1 MRQKKYVYFFGDGKA
16 EGSGNMKELLGGKG
30 SGLAEMTNLKISVPS
45 GFTITT
51 EACVEYFYSKKRY
64 PGGMWDQALQ
74 GLQKVEKTMKAR
86 LGDVDH
92 PLLVSVRSGAR
103 ASMPGMMDTVLNLG
117 LNQQTVQGL
126 AKKTNNPRF
135 AVDAYR
141 RFITMFSSVVMGMSR
156 EGFEKT
162 LEAVKRTEG
171 ATHDTDLKEEALT
184 GLVDQYLALVKS
196 ETGRDFP
203 QDPFEQ
209 LRMSINAV
217 FDSWFGDRAV
227 TYRRLYD
234 IPDEWGTAVNVQSM
248 VFGNMGNTSGTG
260 VAFTRNPANGQAT
273 FFGECLLNAQ
283 GEDVVAGI
291 RTPLPVG
298 SLRES
303 LPGAYKDLIKT
314 QRILEKHYRDM
325 LDLEF
330 TIQEGKLYMLQTR
343 VGKRTGIAAVRIAVD
358 MVREGLIDRKEAVKR
373 VAPEQLSQY
382 LYPIFESSEEEKFPS
397 VGKGLP
403 AGPGAAAGRIAL
415 SPDRAVEMKAKGE
428 RAILVRHE
436 TSPDDIHGMHAAEGF
451 LTAKGGMTSHAAVV
465 ARQMG
470 KVCIAGCDA
479 VDVLPD
485 GTVQF
490 GTLILSE
497 GEYISLNG
505 FTGKVYVG
513 DIPVVD
519 SEVIQVI
526 QGRMEAKQS
535 EKYQYFSTILKW
547 ADAFRGLRVRSN
559 ADVPDQA
566 QIARGFGAEGIGLC
580 RTEHMFF
587 AEDRVSIMQQMILAS
602 SREERE
608 LYLEQLLPLQRQ
620 DFIGLYREMKGFPVT
635 IRLLDPP
642 LHEFL
647 PKREQLLVE
656 LAKLE
661 ITNGDPTEMKE
672 KQRILDRVEELHEYN
687 PMLGLRGCRLGIT
700 MPEITRM
707 QVRAIFQAA
716 CEVAREGKKIVPE
729 IMIPLVGIA
738 AEMKAQKELIRE
750 VAQHTM
756 AQYGMKL
763 NYLVG
768 TMIELPRAA
777 VTAGQIAKDAEFFSF
792 GTNDLTQT
800 TFGFSRDDAGPYIG
814 FYLDRQD
821 RCPVCQRN
829 NVDWKKMVCR
839 MCKSTIDKKAE
850 NILEADP
857 FAVLDQEGV
866 GALMKLAIQD
876 GRNTRPGIKLG
887 ICGEHGGEPSS
898 VMFCHELGLNYV
910 SCSPYRVPIA
920 RLAAAQAALAILER
934 GEGQPSVKKTGK
946 AKRTSTVKSTKS
958 PAKKNPKTPSKKI
971 TTKKAASKGT
981 AKKAAAK
988 KRAAAK
994 SSPRKKSSTSSKRR

>member
-1 MRQKKYVYFFGDGKA
+1 MRHKKYVYFFGGGKA
-16 EGSGNMKELLGGKG
+16 EGTGKMRELLGGKG
-30 SGLAEMTNLKISVPS
+30 AGLAEMTNLKISVPP

-51 EACVEYFYSKKRY
+51 EACVEYFHAHKRY
-64 PGGMWDQALQ
+64 PGGLWDQALT
-74 GLQKVEKTMKAR
+74 GLRQVERAMKAR
-86 LGDVDH
+86 LGDLQH

-126 AKKTNNPRF
+126 TKKTGNPRF
-135 AVDAYR
+135 AIDAYR
-141 RFITMFSSVVMGMSR
+141 RFITMFGSVVMGIDR
-156 EGFEKT
+156 DRFEQT
-162 LEAVKRTEG
+162 LNRVKQAAG
-171 ATHDTDLKEEALT
+171 ATHDTDLSEQALQEVVAEF
-184 GLVDQYLALVKS
+184 LEVVKS

-217 FDSWFGDRAV
+217 FDSWYGDRAV

-248 VFGNMGNTSGTG
+248 VFGNMGETSGTG
-260 VAFTRNPANGQAT
+260 VAFTRNPANGVST

-291 RTPLPVG
+291 RTPLPVAA
-298 SLRES
+298 LKET
-303 LPGAYKDLIKT
+303 LPAAYKDLIKT
-314 QRILEKHYRDM
+314 QRVLEKHYRDM

-358 MVREGLIDRKEAVKR
+358 MVRQGLIDRREAVKR

-382 LYPIFESSEEEKFPS
+382 LYPIFESNDESQFRS

-415 SPDRAVEMKAKGE
+415 TPDGAVELKAQGQRAV
-428 RAILVRHE
+428 LVRHE

-479 VDVLPD
+479 LEVLP
-485 GTVQF
+485 GGKVQF
-490 GTLILSE
+490 GTLVLSE
-497 GEYISLNG
+497 GDYISLNG
-505 FTGKVYVG
+505 FTGQVYSG

-526 QGRMEAKQS
+526 QGKLDPKTS
-535 EKYQYFSTILKW
+535 EKYKYFSTILKW
-547 ADAFRGLRVRSN
+547 ADAFRVLRIRSN
-559 ADVPDQA
+559 ADIPEQA

-587 AEDRVSIMQQMILAS
+587 SEDRVPIMQKMILAS

-608 LYLEQLLPLQRQ
+608 IYLQQLLPLQRQ
-620 DFIGLYREMKGFPVT
+620 DFMGLYREMKGFPVT

-647 PKREQLLVE
+647 PKRETLLVD

-661 ITNGDPTEMKE
+661 ATNGDPQLIKE
-672 KQRILDRVEELHEYN
+672 KQRILDRVEELHEFN

-707 QVRAIFQAA
+707 QVQAIFEAA

-729 IMIPLVGIA
+729 IMIPLVGIS
-738 AEMKAQKELIRE
+738 AEMKAQKELIQE
-750 VAQHTM
+750 VASQTM
-756 AQYGMKL
+756 THYGVRL

-777 VTAGQIAKDAEFFSF
+777 VTAGRIATDAEFFSF

-821 RCPVCQRN
+821 RCPVCQRT

-839 MCKSTIDKKAE
+839 MCGTTIQKKAE

-866 GALMKLAIQD
+866 GTMMKWAIQE
-876 GRNTRPGIKLG
+876 GRKTRPNIKLG
-887 ICGEHGGEPSS
+887 ICGEHGGEPNS
-898 VMFCHELGLNYV
+898 VTFCHELGLNYV

-920 RLAAAQAALAILER
+920 RLAAAQAAVAVLETKETAQKPR
-934 GEGQPSVKKTGK
+934 KPSKKATSARPKPKKVFSKTKSGQKTAVVKKKSVKKEVGK
-946 AKRTSTVKSTKS
+946 
-958 PAKKNPKTPSKKI
+958 KK
-971 TTKKAASKGT
+971 T
-981 AKKAAAK
+981 AKKK
-988 KRAAAK
+988 VLSK
-994 SSPRKKSSTSSKRR
+994 SGNRKKSPLSAKRG

>member
-1 MRQKKYVYFFGDGKA
+1 MRQKKYVYFFGGGKA
-16 EGSGNMKELLGGKG
+16 EGSGAMKELLGGKG
-30 SGLAEMTNLKISVPS
+30 SGLAEMTNLKISVPA

-51 EACVEYFYSKKRY
+51 DACVEYFHSKKRY
-64 PGGMWDQALQ
+64 PGTMWDQALR
-74 GLQKVEKTMKAR
+74 GLRQVEQVMKAR
-86 LGDVDH
+86 LGNPDH

-126 AKKTNNPRF
+126 AKKTNNQRF

-141 RFITMFSSVVMGMSR
+141 RFVTMFASVVMGMSR
-156 EGFEKT
+156 ESFEKA
-162 LEAVKRTEG
+162 LDAVKQAEG
-171 ATHDTDLKEEALT
+171 ANHDTDLTEQALSR
-184 GLVDQYLALVKS
+184 LVDQYLALVKT

-217 FDSWFGDRAV
+217 FDSWYGDRAV

-234 IPDEWGTAVNVQSM
+234 IPDEWGTAVNVQAM

-260 VAFTRNPANGQAT
+260 VAFTRNPANGMPT

-291 RTPLPVG
+291 RTPMPV
-298 SLRES
+298 ES
-303 LPGAYKDLIKT
+303 LKEMLPSAYKDLIKT

-358 MVREGLIDRKEAVKR
+358 MVRQGLIDRREAVKR

-382 LYPIFESSEEEKFPS
+382 LYPIFESSDEAEFQAI
-397 VGKGLP
+397 GKGLP
-403 AGPGAAAGRIAL
+403 AGPGAAAGRIVL
-415 SPDRAVEMKAKGE
+415 TPDRAVELKAKGE

-451 LTAKGGMTSHAAVV
+451 LTAKGGVTSHAAVV

-479 VDVLPD
+479 VEMLSD
-485 GTVQF
+485 GNKVQF
-490 GTLILSE
+490 GTLVLAE

-505 FTGKVYVG
+505 FTGQVYAG

-519 SEVIQVI
+519 SEMIQVI
-526 QGRMEAKQS
+526 QGRLDPKQS
-535 EKYQYFSTILKW
+535 EKYGYFSTILKW
-547 ADAFRGLRVRSN
+547 ADAFRVLRIRSN

-587 AEDRVSIMQQMILAS
+587 AEDRVAIMQKMILAS

-608 LYLEQLLPLQRQ
+608 IYLEQLLPLQRK

-647 PKREQLLVE
+647 PKREHLLVE

-661 ITNGDPTEMKE
+661 LTNGDPAVIKE
-672 KQRILDRVEELHEYN
+672 KQRILDRVEELHEFN

-707 QVRAIFQAA
+707 QVQAIFEAA

-729 IMIPLVGIA
+729 IMIPLVGMA
-738 AEMKAQKELIRE
+738 SEMKAQKELIRD
-750 VAQHTM
+750 VAQKTM
-756 AQYGMKL
+756 AQYGIKL
-763 NYLVG
+763 SYLVG

-777 VTAGQIAKDAEFFSF
+777 VTAEQIAKDAEFFSF

-800 TFGFSRDDAGPYIG
+800 MFGFSRDDAGPFIG

-821 RCPVCQRN
+821 RCPVCQRT

-839 MCKSTIDKKAE
+839 MCKATIEKKAE
-850 NILEADP
+850 NILQADP
-857 FAVLDQEGV
+857 FEVLDQEGV
-866 GALMKLAIQD
+866 GAMMKWAIQE
-876 GRNTRPGIKLG
+876 GRKTRPGIKLG
-887 ICGEHGGEPSS
+887 ICGEHGGDPSS
-898 VMFCHELGLNYV
+898 VAFCHGLGLNYV

-920 RLAAAQAALAILER
+920 RLAAAQASVAVLER
-934 GEGQPSVKKTGK
+934 EESQRSSGK
-946 AKRTSTVKSTKS
+946 ATR
-958 PAKKNPKTPSKKI
+958 KKGP
-971 TTKKAASKGT
+971 
-981 AKKAAAK
+981 
-988 KRAAAK
+988 AAAK
-994 SSPRKKSSTSSKRR
+994 SVKKISKKKPVTKKSTTKKTILKKTSVKKKATSKSVPRKKSPTSSKRR

>member
-1 MRQKKYVYFFGDGKA
+1 MRRKKYVYFFGGGKA
-16 EGSGNMKELLGGKG
+16 EGSGKMRELLGGKG
-30 SGLAEMTNLKISVPS
+30 SGLAEMTNLKISVPP

-51 EACVEYFYSKKRY
+51 EACVEYFHSNKRY
-64 PGGMWDQALQ
+64 PGGMWDQALG
-74 GLQKVEKTMKAR
+74 GLRQVEQAMKAR
-86 LGDVDH
+86 LGDLNH

-126 AKKTNNPRF
+126 SRKTGNPRF

-141 RFITMFSSVVMGMSR
+141 RFITMFGSVVMGIER
-156 EGFEKT
+156 DRFEQT
-162 LEAVKRTEG
+162 LHRIKQDVGAV
-171 ATHDTDLKEEALT
+171 HDTDLSEDALRDVAQEF
-184 GLVDQYLALVKS
+184 LQVVKA

-217 FDSWFGDRAV
+217 FDSWYGDRAV

-248 VFGNMGNTSGTG
+248 VFGNMGETSGTG
-260 VAFTRNPANGQAT
+260 VAFTRNPANGHST

-291 RTPLPVG
+291 RTPLPVAA
-298 SLRES
+298 LQDT
-303 LPGAYKDLIKT
+303 LPKAYKDLLKT
-314 QRILEKHYRDM
+314 QKILEKHYRDM

-358 MVREGLIDRKEAVKR
+358 MVRQGLIDRREAVKR

-382 LYPIFESSEEEKFPS
+382 LYPIFESNDESQYQS

-415 SPDRAVEMKAKGE
+415 TPDRAVELKARGE
-428 RAILVRHE
+428 RAVLVRHE

-479 VDVLPD
+479 LEVLPD
-485 GTVQF
+485 GKVKF
-490 GTLILSE
+490 GGLFLSE
-497 GEYISLNG
+497 DDYISLNG
-505 FTGKVYVG
+505 FTGQVYAG

-526 QGRMEAKQS
+526 QGKLDSKKS

-547 ADAFRGLRVRSN
+547 ADAFRVLRIRSN
-559 ADVPDQA
+559 ADVPEQA

-587 AEDRVSIMQQMILAS
+587 AEDRVPIMQKMIMAS

-608 LYLEQLLPLQRQ
+608 IYLQQLLPLQRQ
-620 DFIGLYREMKGFPVT
+620 DFIGLYREMKGYPVT

-647 PKREQLLVE
+647 PKRESLLVD

-661 ITNGDPTEMKE
+661 ARNGDPQLIKE
-672 KQRILDRVEELHEYN
+672 KQRILDRVEELHEFN

-707 QVRAIFQAA
+707 QVQAIFEAA
-716 CEVAREGKKIVPE
+716 CEVRREGKKIVPE
-729 IMIPLVGIA
+729 IMIPLVGIS
-738 AEMKAQKELIRE
+738 AEMKAQKELIQE
-750 VAQHTM
+750 VATETM
-756 AQYGMKL
+756 THYGVKL

-777 VTAGQIAKDAEFFSF
+777 VTAGRIAEDAEFFSF

-821 RCPVCQRN
+821 RCPVCQRT
-829 NVDWKKMVCR
+829 NVDWKKMACR
-839 MCKSTIDKKAE
+839 MCGTTIQKKAE

-866 GALMKLAIQD
+866 GTIMKWAIQE
-876 GRNTRPGIKLG
+876 GRKTRPTIKLG
-887 ICGEHGGEPSS
+887 ICGEHGGEPNS
-898 VMFCHELGLNYV
+898 VTFCHNLGLNYV

-920 RLAAAQAALAILER
+920 RLAAAQAALAVLER
-934 GEGQPSVKKTGK
+934 QETQ
-946 AKRTSTVKSTKS
+946 RE
-958 PAKKNPKTPSKKI
+958 SK
-971 TTKKAASKGT
+971 
-981 AKKAAAK
+981 
-988 KRAAAK
+988 K
-994 SSPRKKSSTSSKRR
+994 SSPKTTSRKKRSTKTTVTRKKTVSKKSPVKKGTTQKRGVKKSASRAKISSAANKRRKPQPSTKRG

>member
-1 MRQKKYVYFFGDGKA
+1 MRQKKYVYFFGKGKA
-16 EGSGNMKELLGGKG
+16 EGSGTMRELLGGKG
-30 SGLAEMTNLKISVPS
+30 AGLAEMTNLKISVPP

-51 EACVEYFYSKKRY
+51 DACVEYFHSKKRY

-74 GLQKVEKTMKAR
+74 GLRKVEQAMNAR
-86 LGDVDH
+86 LGDPEH

-117 LNQQTVQGL
+117 LNQQTVEGL
-126 AKKTNNPRF
+126 AHKTQNPRF

-141 RFITMFSSVVMGMSR
+141 RFITMFASVVMGMSR
-156 EGFEKT
+156 EGFEHALDALKD
-162 LEAVKRTEG
+162 AQG
-171 ATHDTDLKEEALT
+171 ARHDTDLTEQALRQ
-184 GLVDQYLALVKS
+184 LVDQYLALVKS
-196 ETGRDFP
+196 EVGSDFP

-217 FDSWFGDRAV
+217 FDSWYGDRAV

-248 VFGNMGNTSGTG
+248 VFGNMGETSGTG
-260 VAFTRNPANGQAT
+260 VAFTRNPANGTAT

-298 SLRES
+298 SLKDA

-314 QRILEKHYRDM
+314 QRTLERHYRDM

-330 TIQEGKLYMLQTR
+330 TIQEGTLYMLQTR

-358 MVREGLIDRKEAVKR
+358 MVRQGLIDRREAVKR

-382 LYPIFESSEEEKFPS
+382 LYPIFESRDEEKFQT

-415 SPDRAVEMKAKGE
+415 TPDRAVELKAKGE
-428 RAILVRHE
+428 RAVLVRHE

-470 KVCIAGCDA
+470 KVCIAGCDE
-479 VDVLPD
+479 VEVLSD
-485 GTVQF
+485 GKVQF
-490 GTLILSE
+490 GNLVLAE

-505 FTGKVYVG
+505 FTGQVYAG

-526 QGRMEAKQS
+526 QGRMNPKES
-535 EKYQYFSTILKW
+535 EKYGYFSTILKW
-547 ADAFRGLRVRSN
+547 ADAFRVLRVRSN

-587 AEDRVSIMQQMILAS
+587 AEDRVDIMQQMILAS

-608 LYLEQLLPLQRQ
+608 IYLEKLLPLQRQ

-647 PKREQLLVE
+647 PKREQLLVD

-661 ITNGDPTEMKE
+661 LSNGDPAVIKE
-672 KQRILDRVEELHEYN
+672 KQKILARVEELHEFN

-707 QVRAIFQAA
+707 QVQAIFEAA

-729 IMIPLVGIA
+729 IMIPLVGMDS
-738 AEMKAQKELIRE
+738 EMRAQKELIRD
-750 VAQHTM
+750 VAQQTM
-756 AQYGMKL
+756 AQYGTKL

-777 VTAGQIAKDAEFFSF
+777 VTAGQIAQDAEFFSF

-821 RCPVCQRN
+821 RCPFCQRS

-839 MCKSTIDKKAE
+839 MCKATIEKKAD
-850 NILEADP
+850 NILDADP
-857 FAVLDQEGV
+857 FAVLDQVGV
-866 GALMKLAIQD
+866 GGLMKLAIQD
-876 GRNTRPGIKLG
+876 GRKTRPGIKLG

-898 VMFCHELGLNYV
+898 VTFCHELGLNYV

-920 RLAAAQAALAILER
+920 RLAAAQAAVAVLER
-934 GEGQPSVKKTGK
+934 EESRSSSSKVSKKTGSTSAKSKVPRKKPVAKK
-946 AKRTSTVKSTKS
+946 A
-958 PAKKNPKTPSKKI
+958 PAKKIQAKKTVRK
-971 TTKKAASKGT
+971 KKALP
-981 AKKAAAK
+981 KKVV
-988 KRAAAK
+988 
-994 SSPRKKSSTSSKRR
+994 SRKKSLSSKKRR

>member
-1 MRQKKYVYFFGDGKA
+1 MKKA
-16 EGSGNMKELLGGKG
+16 
-30 SGLAEMTNLKISVPS
+30 
-45 GFTITT
+45 
-51 EACVEYFYSKKRY
+51 
-64 PGGMWDQALQ
+64 Q
-74 GLQKVEKTMKAR
+74 G
-86 LGDVDH
+86 
-92 PLLVSVRSGAR
+92 VR
-103 ASMPGMMDTVLNLG
+103 
-117 LNQQTVQGL
+117 
-126 AKKTNNPRF
+126 
-135 AVDAYR
+135 
-141 RFITMFSSVVMGMSR
+141 
-156 EGFEKT
+156 
-162 LEAVKRTEG
+162 
-171 ATHDTDLKEEALT
+171 HDTDLTEQAL
-184 GLVDQYLALVKS
+184 GQLVEQYLELVKG
-196 ETGRDFP
+196 EIGREFP
-203 QDPFEQ
+203 QDPFDQ
-209 LRMSINAV
+209 LRMAVDAV

-248 VFGNMGNTSGTG
+248 VFGNMGDTSGTG
-260 VAFTRNPANGQAT
+260 VAFTRNPANGVPV

-291 RTPLPVG
+291 RTPLPVVA
-298 SLRES
+298 LQET

-314 QRILEKHYRDM
+314 QRILEKHYKDM

-358 MVREGLIDRKEAVKR
+358 MVRQGLIDRKEAVKR

-382 LYPIFESSEEEKFPS
+382 LYPIFESSDEAKFQS

-415 SPDRAVEMKAKGE
+415 TPDRAVELKAKGE

-479 VDVLPD
+479 VEVLP
-485 GTVQF
+485 GGKVQF
-490 GTLILSE
+490 GTLVLGE
-497 GEYISLNG
+497 GDYLSLNG
-505 FTGKVYVG
+505 FTGQVYAG

-526 QGRMEAKQS
+526 QGKMDQKDS

-547 ADAFRGLRVRSN
+547 ADVFRVLKIRSN
-559 ADVPDQA
+559 ADIPEQA
-566 QIARGFGAEGIGLC
+566 HIARGFGAEGIGLC

-587 AEDRVSIMQQMILAS
+587 AEDRVPIMQQMILAS

-647 PKREQLLVE
+647 PKREELLVE
-656 LAKLE
+656 IAKLE
-661 ITNGDPTEMKE
+661 VTNGDPQVIQE
-672 KQRILDRVEELHEYN
+672 KQRILDRVEELHEFN

-707 QVRAIFQAA
+707 QVQAIFEAA
-716 CEVAREGKKIVPE
+716 CEVVREGKKIVPE
-729 IMIPLVGIA
+729 IMIPLVGMA
-738 AEMKAQKELIRE
+738 SEMKAQKELIQE
-750 VAQHTM
+750 VAQQTM
-756 AQYGMKL
+756 AQYNMKL
-763 NYLVG
+763 SYLIG

-777 VTAGQIAKDAEFFSF
+777 VTAGRIAEYAEFFSF

-821 RCPVCQRN
+821 RCPVCQRT

-839 MCKSTIDKKAE
+839 MCKAAIAKKAE

-866 GALMKLAIQD
+866 GALMKWAIQE
-876 GRNTRPGIKLG
+876 GRRTRPSIKLG

-898 VMFCHELGLNYV
+898 VAFCHELGLNYV

-920 RLAAAQAALAILER
+920 RLAAAQAAVAVLER
-934 GEGQPSVKKTGK
+934 EERPRRAGSTAGTSSPSSSKSAAAKTGK
-946 AKRTSTVKSTKS
+946 KAVKNS
-958 PAKKNPKTPSKKI
+958 
-971 TTKKAASKGT
+971 
-981 AKKAAAK
+981 AKKASSKQPSGKKTVAK
-988 KRAAAK
+988 KIVAKKKPSTTKTGSRSRTRKKPAAA
-994 SSPRKKSSTSSKRR
+994 SGRR

>member
-1 MRQKKYVYFFGDGKA
+1 MRHKKYVYFYGDGKA
-16 EGSGNMKELLGGKG
+16 EGKGSMKELLGGKG
-30 SGLAEMTNLKISVPS
+30 AGLAEMTNLKISVPP

-51 EACVEYFYSKKRY
+51 DACVEYFHSKKRY
-64 PGGMWDQALQ
+64 PPGMWDQVLL
-74 GLQKVEKTMKAR
+74 GLKRVEKSMNAR

-117 LNQQTVQGL
+117 LNSQTVEGL
-126 AKKTNNPRF
+126 AKKTGNTRF

-141 RFITMFSSVVMGMSR
+141 RFITMFGNVVMNVPR
-156 EGFEKT
+156 ERFEE
-162 LEAVKRTEG
+162 LMEHVKKSQN
-171 ATHDTDLKEEALT
+171 ATHDTDLSEKALYD
-184 GLVDQYLALVKS
+184 LVTQYTQLIRD

-209 LRMSINAV
+209 LRMSVNAV
-217 FDSWFGDRAV
+217 FDSWYGDRAV

-234 IPDEWGTAVNVQSM
+234 IPDEWGTAVNVVAM
-248 VFGNMGNTSGTG
+248 VFGNMGETSGTG
-260 VAFTRNPANGQAT
+260 VAFTRNPATGEPV

-291 RTPLPVG
+291 RTPLPV
-298 SLRES
+298 SALQEK
-303 LPGAYKDLIKT
+303 LPQAYKALTKT
-314 QRILEKHYRDM
+314 QKTLEKHYRDM

-358 MVREGLIDRKEAVKR
+358 MVRKGLIDRREAIQR

-382 LYPIFESSEEEKFPS
+382 LYPIFESSEEGKYQA

-403 AGPGAAAGRIAL
+403 AGPGAAAGKIAL
-415 SPDRAVEMKAKGE
+415 TPDRAVELKNRGE
-428 RAILVRHE
+428 RAVLVRQE

-470 KVCIAGCDA
+470 KVCVAGCDG
-479 VDVLPD
+479 VEVL
-485 GTVQF
+485 GEGKVRM
-490 GTLILSE
+490 GGMVLSE
-497 GEYISLNG
+497 GDSISLNG
-505 FTGKVYVG
+505 FTGQVYAG

-526 QGRMEAKQS
+526 QGKIQASQS
-535 EKYQYFSTILKW
+535 EKYRYFSTLLKW
-547 ADAFRGLRVRSN
+547 ADSFRTLRVRSN
-559 ADVPDQA
+559 ADIPDQA

-587 AEDRVSIMQQMILAS
+587 AEDRVAIMQQMILAS

-608 LYLEQLLPLQRQ
+608 KYLEQLLPLQKQ

-647 PKREQLLVE
+647 PKREQLMVD
-656 LAKLE
+656 LARLE
-661 ITNGDPTEMKE
+661 ATNGNP
-672 KQRILDRVEELHEYN
+672 LDIQELKLMLGRVEELHEFN

-707 QVRAIFQAA
+707 QIRAIFEAA
-716 CEVAREGKKIVPE
+716 CEVAKEGKKIVPE
-729 IMIPLVGIA
+729 IMIPLVGMA
-738 AEMKAQKELIRE
+738 TEMKAQKELIRE
-750 VAQHTM
+750 VAEETM
-756 AQYGMKL
+756 ARCGSKL
-763 NYLVG
+763 TYLVG

-777 VTAGQIAKDAEFFSF
+777 VTAGQIAQEAEFFSF

-800 TFGFSRDDAGPYIG
+800 TYGFSRDDSAKFTG
-814 FYLDRQD
+814 FYMDRQD
-821 RCPVCQRN
+821 RCPQCQRT

-839 MCKSTIDKKAE
+839 MCKATIDRKAD
-850 NILEADP
+850 NILDFDP
-857 FAVLDQEGV
+857 FAVLDREGV
-866 GALMKLAIQD
+866 GAMMTWAIRA
-876 GRNTRPGIKLG
+876 GRETRPNIKLG
-887 ICGEHGGEPSS
+887 ICGEHGGDPSS
-898 VMFCHELGLNYV
+898 VEFCHQLGLNYV

-920 RLAAAQAALAILER
+920 RLSAAQAAVATLE
-934 GEGQPSVKKTGK
+934 GKPSKAATSPGKKTSSTRTVKGRLKTKQK
-946 AKRTSTVKSTKS
+946 AKTK
-958 PAKKNPKTPSKKI
+958 P
-971 TTKKAASKGT
+971 T
-981 AKKAAAK
+981 AKLKAKTKAKPAAK
-988 KRAAAK
+988 IKRK
-994 SSPRKKSSTSSKRR
+994 SQSVSRIRRSSSRR